1 MKKFKKFGLSLFIL
15 LIITLLIGS
24 AYADL
29 ALDDTENSQAVFKVD
44 VTGLIEPVVGQVPSF
59 DYDVK
64 AINPYGDNFSSFDF
78 IAWLETDSSYDE
90 TVSFI
95 EKMNSDTASEEDY
108 QAILRNARASLNPES
123 DWYDVYSEYYDLPE
137 IDKYITN
144 KTYVAIFGGQPL
156 PPLVSTPDLTY
167 SSPTVIFSASPK
179 SMSTKGLRQHTR
191 TYYK

>member
-1 MKKFKKFGLSLFIL
+1 MTVKDIKYS
-15 LIITLLIGS
+15 
-24 AYADL
+24 Y
-29 ALDDTENSQAVFKVD
+29 LDSKYQLGPLVEFEAE
-44 VTGLIEPVVGQVPSF
+44 LEVPSF

-95 EKMNSDTASEEDY
+95 EKMNSYTASEEDY

-156 PPLVSTPDLTY
+156 PLVLTSDIVN

-179 SMSTKGLRQHTR
+179 SISTKSLRSR
-191 TYYK
+191 T